1 MAIIKTHSTPDDLA
15 HAAATHFATLSQ
27 EAIADHGYFSV
38 ALAGGSTPKATYQ
51 ALATI
56 EFAEQV
62 QWEYVHVFWGDERTV
77 APEHEDSNFRMAME
91 TMLEIVPIPKEN
103 IHRIPAEIKPADAAR
118 VYERTLQDFYDP
130 NNVVFDLILLGMG
143 NDGHT
148 ASLFPGNP
156 AILEEKK
163 LVAATFVEKFAA
175 WRITFTP
182 ALINA
187 ANNVTFLVSGE
198 KKAWRLRQVLVGR
211 YQPEVLPSQIVRPN
225 HGKLRWLVDEAAA
238 IHLGNGETHEG

>member
-1 MAIIKTHSTPDDLA
+1 MAIIKTHPTPETLA
-15 HAAATHFATLSQ
+15 HAAAVHFAALSQ
-27 EAIADHGYFSV
+27 EAIADHGFFAV
-38 ALAGGSTPKATYQ
+38 ALAGGSTPRATYQ

-77 APEHEDSNFRMAME
+77 PPDHEDSNFRMAMDA
-91 TMLEIVPIPKEN
+91 MLNFVPIPREN
-103 IHRIPAEIKPADAAR
+103 IHRIPAEIKPTDAAR
-118 VYERTLQDFYDP
+118 VYERSLHDFYDP

-143 NDGHT
+143 DDGHT
-148 ASLFPGNP
+148 ASLFPGNT
-156 AILEEKK
+156 AILEKPS
-163 LVAATFVEKFAA
+163 LVAATYVEKLDT

-211 YQPEVLPSQIVRPN
+211 YQPDVLPSQIVRPTR
-225 HGKLRWLVDEAAA
+225 GKLRWMVDEAAA
-238 IHLGNGETHEG
+238 IHLSNGDSHEG